1 MFQSVKKQPICGHAL
16 TYTMDIEFKRLGGK
30 SMIIEAYAGCGKI
43 TFAERYLD
51 LCVEA
56 VGMLHTRM

>member
-1 MFQSVKKQPICGHAL
+1 
-16 TYTMDIEFKRLGGK
+16 
-30 SMIIEAYAGCGKI
+30 MIIEAYAGCGKI